1 MQSISPTKLFHT
13 YMLRAMIALLCA
25 LGLGTVALA
34 ATQIEGQLISRGAG
48 VSADKHRLPARAI
61 DSKDLPHTVLTETDK
76 ATDPLP
82 LYRLASNTYFF
93 YGNIEQINDDN
104 RGWNGNAGFVVTR
117 DGVIVIDAL
126 GTPKLGQRLI
136 ATIRSITDKPIRYL
150 IITHNH
156 PDHAYG
162 ASAFRALKGVTIV
175 THAGIMDYMNTQ
187 TYQDSVSYRRDLL
200 KADMQGF
207 SDLTPDTVIRSKP
220 FEAHRIRL
228 GQQTFDVYNVGGQ
241 HSHGDLV
248 VHQVEQNIVW
258 ISDLAFNQRTTYMG
272 DGNSK
277 QAIAAQTWLLE
288 NFADATLMVPGH
300 GSAQTSPFPMVTMT
314 REYMQQ
320 LRDKMGKMVDE
331 GVDLYEAVKQAD
343 LPEWKDTRLYHQNH
357 RANANFVYRER
368 ERELFE

>member
-1 MQSISPTKLFHT
+1 MQIINFTALCHRHV
-13 YMLRAMIALLCA
+13 LRLTVALLCV
-25 LGLGTVALA
+25 LGLSTAALA
-34 ATQIEGQLISRGAG
+34 TNHTDGQLISRGAG

-61 DSKDLPHTVLTETDK
+61 DNDELPHTVLNEADK
-76 ATDPLP
+76 PTDPLP
-82 LYRLASNTYFF
+82 LYRLAPNTYFL

-104 RGWNGNAGFVVTR
+104 RGWNGNAGFIVTQ

-136 ATIRSITDKPIRYL
+136 ATIRGITDKPIRYL

-162 ASAFRALKGVTIV
+162 ASAFRSQEGINIIA
-175 THAGIMDYMNTQ
+175 HAGIIDYINTQ
-187 TYQDSVSYRRDLL
+187 TYQDSVAYRRDLL

-207 SDLTPDTVIRSKP
+207 SDLTPDSLIPAKL
-220 FEAHRIRL
+220 FEAQRIRL
-228 GQQTFDVYNVGGQ
+228 GQQSFDLYNVGGH

-258 ISDLAFNQRTTYMG
+258 ISDLAFNQRTTFMG
-272 DGNSK
+272 DGDSK
-277 QAIAAQTWLLE
+277 QAITAQTWLLE

-300 GSAQTSPFPMVTMT
+300 GSAQTQPFPMVTMT
-314 REYMQQ
+314 RDYMQQ

-331 GVDLYEAVKQAD
+331 GVGLYDAVNQAD
-343 LPEWKDTRLYHQNH
+343 LPEWQDTRLYEQNH